1 VLDLLIQGGVVIDG
15 TGAPRRRAD
24 VAVHDGRVVGV
35 GLYPDARAA
44 RTLDARGRCVAP
56 GFLDLHSHSELA
68 LLADPF
74 NPPKLEQGFTFEL
87 LGQDGLSVAPLTP
100 ETTPATRQALAGLI
114 GDPAGIDWGWRSVDD
129 FLGRM
134 DGLGLSAGYL
144 VPHAQ
149 VRRLAMGDE
158 DRAPTPDE
166 LRAMRRLLREG
177 LEQGAFGFS
186 TGLIYPPN
194 SYAATEELVALGEE
208 VAAFGRIFA
217 VHLRSEGA
225 GIEAALDEMIRV
237 ARRSGCRLHVSHLKL
252 AGAPNFA
259 KLDWLIG
266 RLEAAR
272 AEGLEVTCD
281 QYPYAAGST
290 VMTAL
295 VPTWALAGGPAAL
308 LRRLEDPADRARIH
322 AEMAARG
329 EGPVG
334 GFADVV
340 VSDLSGAP
348 PDRRTLVG
356 RRLPD
361 IADALG
367 VDPATAVVRLL
378 RETRLAAAIVI
389 HNQTEPVVEALM
401 PLGFRSVGSDG
412 LLFGSPHPR
421 AFGTAP
427 RVLGRYARD
436 LRLLSLEEA
445 VHSLTGRAADQIGLR
460 DRGRIL
466 PAGRADLVVFDPDT
480 VIDRA
485 TYESPTERPAG
496 IEHVVVGGAVVV
508 EGGGVVRDAARRG
521 EACRAAR
528 RA

>member
-1 VLDLLIQGGVVIDG
+1 VLDLLIRGGRVVDG
-15 TGAPRRRAD
+15 TGRPAFRAD
-24 VAVHDGRVVGV
+24 VAVGDGRIRAVALLPQATARRVI
-35 GLYPDARAA
+35 DAA
-44 RTLDARGRCVAP
+44 GRVVAP

-68 LLADPF
+68 LLVDPF

-100 ETTPATRQALAGLI
+100 ETTADTRAALAGLT
-114 GDPAGIDWGWRSVDD
+114 GNPEGVDWGWRSVDD
-129 FLGRM
+129 FLARV

-149 VRRLAMGDE
+149 VRRLAMGED

-166 LRAMRRLLREG
+166 LREMRRLLREG
-177 LEQGAFGFS
+177 LSQGAFGFS

-194 SYAATEELVALGEE
+194 SFAATEELVSLGEE
-208 VAAFGRIFA
+208 VAAAGAIFA

-225 GIEAALDEMIRV
+225 EIESALDEMLEV

-252 AGAPNFA
+252 AGAPSFR
-259 KLDWLIG
+259 KLDWLIS
-266 RLEAAR
+266 RLEGAR

-295 VPTWALAGGPAAL
+295 VPAWALAGGPAAL
-308 LRRLEDPADRARIH
+308 RRRLEDPSDRARVH

-340 VSDLSGAP
+340 VSDLSGATP
-348 PDRRTLVG
+348 ERAALVG
-356 RRLPD
+356 RRLPE
-361 IADALG
+361 IAALLG
-367 VDPATAVVRLL
+367 VDPAAAVIDLL
-378 RETRLAAAIVI
+378 RETRLAASIII
-389 HNQTEPVVEALM
+389 HNQAEPIVQSLL

-421 AFGTAP
+421 AYGTAP
-427 RVLGRYARD
+427 RLLGRYVREE
-436 LRLLSLEEA
+436 RRLSLEEA
-445 VHSLTGRAADQIGLR
+445 VHSLTGRAADHIGLA
-460 DRGRIL
+460 DRGRVL
-466 PAGRADLVVFDPDT
+466 PGLRADLVVFDPDT

-485 TYESPTERPAG
+485 TYETPTERPLG
-496 IEHVVVGGAVVV
+496 IDYVVVGGAVVV
-508 EGGGVVRDAARRG
+508 ERG
-521 EACRAAR
+521 RVAPGAPRLGTACRAR
-528 RA
+528 PR